1 MLHPGHLDVECKEG
15 RETSS
20 VFPALALVHA
30 TADRQEQEISA
41 VIRELDGARARI
53 LELETAAKVGILY
66 VLVYSCRVNTHLSFQ
81 DLRKTRVR
89 VPMLL

>member
-1 MLHPGHLDVECKEG
+1 MDDPVLHPGHLDVECKEG

-20 VFPALALVHA
+20 VFPAPAE
-30 TADRQEQEISA
+30 DGQEQQISA
-41 VIRELDGARARI
+41 VIRELDRARACI
-53 LELETAAKVGILY
+53 LELETTAKVGILY
-66 VLVYSCRVNTHLSFQ
+66 VLVYSCHVNTHLSFQ